1 MVGLAMDFRCL
12 IFDVDG
18 TLVSNTTLI
27 IELYRELFWKYKQVR
42 ISPEEVIGMFGPPDE
57 RIIAEHLP
65 NNKDEAMQYLLE
77 QYEQRHPESG
87 YFSRQELDSLRE
99 KGYLLAI
106 FTGKGR
112 LSLDITLRKL
122 HLDDY
127 FDFIVCGTD
136 VSRSKP
142 FPDGL
147 LKIIDAMKIPKEKF
161 LFIGDSPLDVT
172 AARKAEIYVVGAL
185 WGSVEKRKLRALEPD
200 YLFEEPAAL
209 LRWLKNPTSMF

>member
-1 MVGLAMDFRCL
+1 MSFRCL

-18 TLVSNTTLI
+18 TLVNNTPLI
-27 IELYRELFWKYKQVR
+27 IELYQELFWKYKQVK

-65 NNKDEAMQYLLE
+65 DAKDEAMQYLLE
-77 QYEQRHPESG
+77 QYETRHPEIG
-87 YFSRQELDSLRE
+87 YFSQQDLDALRE
-99 KGYLLAI
+99 KEYLLTI

-112 LSLDITLRKL
+112 STLDITLKKL
-122 HLDDY
+122 HFNDY

-147 LKIIDAMKIPKEKF
+147 LRIVDAMKIPKEEA
-161 LFIGDSPLDVT
+161 LFIGDSPLDVA
-172 AARKAEIYVVGAL
+172 AARKASISVVGAL
-185 WGSVEKRKLRALEPD
+185 WGSIEKKKLRAIGPD

-209 LRWLKNPTSMF
+209 LRWLKNPTILF